1 MNSEMINNP
10 MDWDDDEIRQ
20 AYDQDWSYTIERL
33 ARITGRDR
41 SEIRS
46 ILNDQP
52 KPTRYP
58 ILHDDKLET
67 LDGLGWAATEA
78 EALAWWGDDDGA
90 QYTVD
95 FITREIGSRHR
106 SRDVLANAWAAE
118 IEAGIVRLS
127 QCHGGWVAEVSGWMI
142 RIAN

>member
-52 KPTRYP
+52 KPTR
-58 ILHDDKLET
+58 
-67 LDGLGWAATEA
+67 
-78 EALAWWGDDDGA
+78 
-90 QYTVD
+90 
-95 FITREIGSRHR
+95 
-106 SRDVLANAWAAE
+106 
-118 IEAGIVRLS
+118 
-127 QCHGGWVAEVSGWMI
+127 
-142 RIAN
+142 